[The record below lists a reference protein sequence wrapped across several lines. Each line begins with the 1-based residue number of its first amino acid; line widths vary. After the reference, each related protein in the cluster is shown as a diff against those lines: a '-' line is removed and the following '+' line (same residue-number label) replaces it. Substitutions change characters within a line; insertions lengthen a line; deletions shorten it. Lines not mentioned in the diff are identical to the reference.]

1 MPFDEEEDEEEV
13 VAKVGV
19 KLKNSKSMFANKP
32 KKPSKEDFE
41 RAASE
46 ANNKLNSHNDK
57 AMELSL
63 AFKKILEDK
72 TLSEN
77 KNIFATDVE
86 METLGGLVALGI
98 DMNTDENETE
108 GMGSIGLIT
117 LLLRCTLI
125 QRDKINASDFKLHTM
140 GNTIKTLE
148 KKIEELS
155 KASVTLDTKKD
166 SE

>member
-1 MPFDEEEDEEEV
+1 MPFDEEDEEEV

-41 RAASE
+41 KAASE
-46 ANNKLNSHNDK
+46 ANNKLNSHNER

-72 TLSEN
+72 TLAEN
-77 KNIFATDVE
+77 KNVFASEVE
-86 METLGGLVALGI
+86 MEVIGGLVELGI
-98 DMNTDENETE
+98 NMNTDENETE

-117 LLLRCTLI
+117 LLLRCMLI
-125 QRDKINASDFKLHTM
+125 QRDKINASDFKVFTQ
-140 GNTIKTLE
+140 GNAIKTLE

-155 KASVTLDTKKD
+155 KAAPALDTKKD

>member
-1 MPFDEEEDEEEV
+1 
-13 VAKVGV
+13 
-19 KLKNSKSMFANKP
+19 
-32 KKPSKEDFE
+32 
-41 RAASE
+41 
-46 ANNKLNSHNDK
+46 
-57 AMELSL
+57 MELSL
-63 AFKKILEDK
+63 AFKKIMEDK
-72 TLSEN
+72 TLAEN
-77 KNIFATDVE
+77 KNVFASDIE

-117 LLLRCTLI
+117 LLLRCMLI

-140 GNTIKTLE
+140 SNAIKTLE

-155 KASVTLDTKKD
+155 KAPVALDTKKD